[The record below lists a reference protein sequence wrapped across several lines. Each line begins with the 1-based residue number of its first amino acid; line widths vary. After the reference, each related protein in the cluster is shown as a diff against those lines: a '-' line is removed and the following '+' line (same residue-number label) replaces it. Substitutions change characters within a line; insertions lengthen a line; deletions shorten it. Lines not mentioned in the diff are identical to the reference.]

1 MIITLLTDF
10 GSRDSFVA
18 QMKGV
23 ILGIQPKAAIVDI
36 THEIRPFGILDAA
49 FVLKSAC
56 RYFPKETIHVV
67 VVDPGVGGR
76 RRPLLVVNRLGRF
89 LAPDNGVLSY
99 IFHEYPSSQI
109 YQLAAEKYRLKA
121 YSSTFDGRDLFAP
134 AAARLSRGLAPSKM
148 GKKITDPVG
157 FPVPEVKRRKDG
169 SLEGE
174 VIHVDRFG
182 NLITNIERS
191 DLTPWMSDG
200 RPAVITIRGKTIE
213 GLKLYYAEAA
223 PGELAAIINSDDH
236 LEVYC
241 DQRSA
246 GSFLGAGPQEQVIVR

>member
-56 RYFPKETIHVV
+56 RFFPKGTIHVV

-76 RRPLLVVNRLGRF
+76 RRPLLVVNRGGRF

-109 YQLAAEKYRLKA
+109 YHLTAEKYRLKP
-121 YSSTFDGRDLFAP
+121 YSATFDGRDLFAP
-134 AAARLSRGLAPSKM
+134 VAARLSKGLSPSKM
-148 GKKITDPVG
+148 GKKIADPVS
-157 FPVPEVKRRKDG
+157 FPVPKVKRRKG
-169 SLEGE
+169 GNLEGE
-174 VIHVDRFG
+174 VIHIDRFG
-182 NLITNIERS
+182 NLITNIERK
-191 DLTPWMSDG
+191 DLAPWISDG
-200 RPAVITIRGKTIE
+200 KTAVITIKGKTIK

-223 PGELAAIINSDDH
+223 PGQLAAIINSDDH
-236 LEVYC
+236 LEIYC

-246 GSFLGAGPQEQVIVR
+246 RSFLDAAPDELVIVQ